1 MHTLPQNHI
10 IRSLLKSIYTNDS
23 NIHYLSLE
31 RLTPRQQLLLKGPIV
46 DANNRLNRVF
56 PSFDP
61 FSSEFSPGDRLIDVF
76 SGCFS
81 FHSMNRRSEES
92 IKAHICKLDEIT
104 FQAST
109 NSKTAV
115 VVSDTS
121 IKNQVTTSIAYIYTY
136 NSLVIKM
143 IHHTTNITLT
153 EAKLF
158 AIRCGIN
165 QATQLSD
172 IN

>member
-10 IRSLLKSIYTNDS
+10 IRSLLKSRYTNDS
-23 NIHYLSLE
+23 NTHYLSLE

-61 FSSEFSPGDRLIDVF
+61 FSNEFSPGDRLTDVF
-76 SGCFS
+76 SSCFS
-81 FHSMNRRSEES
+81 FYSTNRRSEEN

-115 VVSDTS
+115 VVSDAS
-121 IKNQVTTSIAYIYTY
+121 IKNQVATSIAYIYTY

-158 AIRCGIN
+158 AIRYGIN
-165 QATQLSD
+165 QATQLSN